1 MSTRRLLVA
10 DYKDPGGRDMNLT
23 LTIWPRRGTAD
34 KALAEAVRAEL
45 AGAGCKLTCL
55 TELLGDGSTKALY
68 LAPGCLEEVMGEMGL
83 TVPADMPTAMTAAGV
98 HPVNW
103 EELAAVKYER
113 RNER

>member
-10 DYKDPGGRDMNLT
+10 DYKDPNGRDMHQVMT
-23 LTIWPRRGTAD
+23 LQPYRGTTD
-34 KALAEAVRAEL
+34 KTLVEAVRGEL

-55 TELLGDGSTKALY
+55 TELLADGSTKALY

-98 HPVNW
+98 RPVNW
-103 EELAAVKYER
+103 EELAQGWR
-113 RNER
+113 R